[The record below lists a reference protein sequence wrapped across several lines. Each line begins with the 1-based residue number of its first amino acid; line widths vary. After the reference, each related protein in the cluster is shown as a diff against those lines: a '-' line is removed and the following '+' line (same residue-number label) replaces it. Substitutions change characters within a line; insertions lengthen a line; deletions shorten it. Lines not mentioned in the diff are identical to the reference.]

1 MLIILKR
8 PGTTRKQKSRCNV
21 HPQRSGSACQSQGRM
36 SQNQVPEDPS
46 RTLGADSGQS
56 CGYGLGES
64 RTIAEVVQTW
74 TGTKV
79 SGHSQWM
86 VAFRHRHRPKQ
97 RSEQTLAEMTDRRAH
112 LDYPTLIVR
121 GVARR
126 PVYRKF
132 RASDW
137 TNATWVNEE
146 LVLGT
151 VSLEGAIAAGW
162 RLGGCVA

>member
-1 MLIILKR
+1 
-8 PGTTRKQKSRCNV
+8 
-21 HPQRSGSACQSQGRM
+21 M

-56 CGYGLGES
+56 YGYGLGGS

-79 SGHSQWM
+79 SGRSQWM

-112 LDYPTLIVR
+112 LGCPTLIVR

-126 PVYRKF
+126 PVYRKS
-132 RASDW
+132 RVSDW
-137 TNATWVNEE
+137 TNAT
-146 LVLGT
+146 
-151 VSLEGAIAAGW
+151 
-162 RLGGCVA
+162 